1 MRSPGSAIFQ
11 LYFTD
16 EARHINNGTIAAVS
30 QTSQN
35 PSRPSHPSD
44 HDCRPDHRGFTSHP
58 ILLIVAVHG
67 GRPSGLSYP
76 SNPDILLVRRS
87 WLSHDQLY
95 LLQLIHRSQFAGWF
109 HLFFAAHRS
118 DGRGVQPRY
127 DHIFQPIIGKLIL
140 AIGRQQL
147 H

>member
-58 ILLIVAVHG
+58 ILLIVAVTTAVAPAVSATPVTQTSYSSG
-67 GRPSGLSYP
+67 GPGCLMTNYICC
-76 SNPDILLVRRS
+76 N
-87 WLSHDQLY
+87 
-95 LLQLIHRSQFAGWF
+95 
-109 HLFFAAHRS
+109 
-118 DGRGVQPRY
+118 
-127 DHIFQPIIGKLIL
+127 
-140 AIGRQQL
+140 
-147 H
+147 